1 MQELK
6 ASEIINQF
14 TEAEI
19 DEAFQVAR
27 KKQLPVLIDFWAPN
41 CKGCKKMELTSYQNP
56 ELLSYINSNF
66 VFAKYDITKRSVPKD
81 KVEHLNRYRT

>member
-14 TEAEI
+14 TEAGI

-27 KKQLPVLIDFWAPN
+27 KKQLPVLIDFWAYRF
-41 CKGCKKMELTSYQNP
+41 KTKVQ
-56 ELLSYINSNF
+56 LL
-66 VFAKYDITKRSVPKD
+66 KR
-81 KVEHLNRYRT
+81 